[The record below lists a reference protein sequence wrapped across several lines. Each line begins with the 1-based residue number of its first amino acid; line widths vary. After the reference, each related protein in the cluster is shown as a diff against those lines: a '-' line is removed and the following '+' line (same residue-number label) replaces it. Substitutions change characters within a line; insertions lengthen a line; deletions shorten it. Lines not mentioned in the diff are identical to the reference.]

1 MKIKGRCYCG
11 QIKFEFDGEPL
22 TALQCHCRECQY
34 ITGGFPNSAMVLPND
49 GFRFVLGEPK
59 TFTRTDIEAARTR
72 LFCENCGTSLAT
84 KSPKFPSGLV
94 VKVGT
99 FDDPS
104 VFKPV
109 FAQFLKD
116 APAFHHVPDGL
127 PAHRETPSSS

>member
-1 MKIKGRCYCG
+1 MKINGRCYCG
-11 QIKFEFDGEPL
+11 QNKFEFDGEPL

-34 ITGGFPNSAMVLPND
+34 ISGGFPNSAMVLPND
-49 GFRFVLGEPK
+49 GFRFVQGEPK
-59 TFTRTDIEAARTR
+59 TFTRTDIEVARTR
-72 LFCENCGTSLAT
+72 LFCSNCGTSLAT
-84 KSPKFPSGLV
+84 RSPKFPTALV

-104 VFKPV
+104 IFKPV

-127 PAHRETPSSS
+127 QAYRETPTSS